1 MMRDMQQN
9 LRSQLEL
16 QVKGQA
22 RSSNGSGPRT
32 TRAVAITSPSR
43 NDGTSAVAAGLAHA
57 ILRAGGTCSV
67 LDLDVISTGVTK
79 RLETAEVFREP
90 GDSNAGETGFSR
102 SSVDVPGLEL
112 LTLAGSEVE
121 VEASLAQADG
131 LVELGRVASDWIVVD
146 TPPLPAAV
154 EVLPALKAVDAVVIV
169 VRLRSTSRSEV
180 VRLHEILDL
189 VGIEALGYVV
199 LGAGG
204 PRRRRSAPRPR
215 PRSRAP
221 QSVG

>member
-1 MMRDMQQN
+1 
-9 LRSQLEL
+9 
-16 QVKGQA
+16 
-22 RSSNGSGPRT
+22 
-32 TRAVAITSPSR
+32 
-43 NDGTSAVAAGLAHA
+43 
-57 ILRAGGTCSV
+57 
-67 LDLDVISTGVTK
+67 
-79 RLETAEVFREP
+79 
-90 GDSNAGETGFSR
+90 
-102 SSVDVPGLEL
+102 
-112 LTLAGSEVE
+112 LAGSEVE

-199 LGAGG
+199 LGADGRRRRPALH
-204 PRRRRSAPRPR
+204 PRRRSRHPRR
-215 PRSRAP
+215 RSRAP